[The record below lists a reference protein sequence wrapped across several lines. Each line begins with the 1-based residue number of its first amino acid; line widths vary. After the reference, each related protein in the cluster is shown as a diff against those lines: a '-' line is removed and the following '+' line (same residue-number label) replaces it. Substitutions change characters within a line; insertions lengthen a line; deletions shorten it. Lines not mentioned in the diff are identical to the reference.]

1 MGVIQRAID
10 GAVAVISPQKALER
24 AEARRQLSRQQLSR
38 QQLSRQQLS
47 RQRVTNTGY
56 SNYGASTY
64 KKDMAGWLYVN
75 ANMKL

>member
-24 AEARRQLSRQQLSR
+24 AEARRQLSRQC
-38 QQLSRQQLS
+38 
-47 RQRVTNTGY
+47 VTNTGY

-64 KKDMAGWLYVN
+64 KKDMAGWLCAN

>member
-24 AEARRQLSRQQLSR
+24 AEARR
-38 QQLSRQQLS
+38 QLSRQQLS